1 MKNGWKLMRSIR
13 EVCSRQAELGLS
25 LSLTSWPLYQTYNFL
40 VRLSLASFFK
50 HLLWLKQISSLY
62 KAISEPFAVN
72 CVGKTRIH
80 AFAHAN
86 TSSECTSTFRP
97 GIKAAQEKKET
108 PRDDK
113 KFLFWSPELCIP

>member
-1 MKNGWKLMRSIR
+1 MALPTLLPT
-13 EVCSRQAELGLS
+13 VVAFLS
-25 LSLTSWPLYQTYNFL
+25 ESACIL
-40 VRLSLASFFK
+40 
-50 HLLWLKQISSLY
+50 LKQISSLY